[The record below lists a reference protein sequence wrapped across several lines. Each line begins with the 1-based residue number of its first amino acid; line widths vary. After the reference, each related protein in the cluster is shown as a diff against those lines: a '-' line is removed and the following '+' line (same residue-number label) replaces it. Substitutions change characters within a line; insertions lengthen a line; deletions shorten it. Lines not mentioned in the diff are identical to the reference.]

1 MASLSGRLGHGQ
13 VQCHIALTFLD
24 KHMSHFIWANG
35 YLGMWVIGHMGTW
48 AKNVFGQV
56 GISANQ
62 GLKYRTGADV
72 CTDLTIGKEI
82 RSGGAL
88 SEDEEE
94 QQEDKCAGQVQGR
107 RLRVQ
112 ICGPGARPDW
122 RTLWS

>member
-1 MASLSGRLGHGQ
+1 MVSLSGWLGHGQ

-24 KHMSHFIWANG
+24 MYMLYFI
-35 YLGMWVIGHMGTW
+35 W

-82 RSGGAL
+82 KSGGAL

-94 QQEDKCAGQVQGR
+94 QQEDKCAGEVQGR
-107 RLRVQ
+107 RLRA
-112 ICGPGARPDW
+112 CG
-122 RTLWS
+122 L

>member
-1 MASLSGRLGHGQ
+1 MSHCTYLSGQVHARL
-13 VQCHIALTFLD
+13 
-24 KHMSHFIWANG
+24 
-35 YLGMWVIGHMGTW
+35 YLGKWVFGHVGNWASGIW

-72 CTDLTIGKEI
+72 CTALTVGKEI
-82 RSGGAL
+82 KSGGAL

-94 QQEDKCAGQVQGR
+94 QQEDKYAGQVQGR

-112 ICGPGARPDW
+112 VCGPGARPDW